1 MPRRQTGQAALAIDA
16 DLEPVLL
23 VVTQPETVALAVAA
37 DMGQQPGG
45 DQQFTVIRL
54 QRDQAIKQGAGLQP
68 GRIGHPHI
76 QCCNL
81 QLRGW
86 QRLRRLIQIEMDQT
100 TAVQGQATPRIAAGR
115 MVKELGFGQTITDPE
130 HLHLALAGP
139 AHQPARGGG
148 PDLATIGQQQPPQAD
163 RRDALGR
170 TDMLLQLQPV
180 ACLAIAP
187 DHAFTGQ
194 PDQVRIGKDNVIHRQ
209 VRRQATDGDQLVVMP
224 ALYPTLA
231 GDPQAAI
238 RSRPQL
244 VDQLVEQAFRP
255 AWLQLPEQPA
265 VDAALLQA
273 DAMDLHPDAAIGH
286 QGHQIHPL
294 ERVIAGNDAF
304 AAQAAAVP
312 LIPEQLTPATEQD
325 PPIRQHQHRPQG
337 LVIDLLA
344 AEQAAELS
352 LAIEPEQAG
361 VTADQKAIAIGRTA
375 GQADAFQQLALELMH
390 IAKTPPIRRQVGQSL
405 AVGGKPQPAL
415 VVLEHVHHRAVGH
428 PQPGQRTALE
438 LLHPAI
444 ALQVQTG
451 GGAQP
456 VRPVVVLEHGG

>member
-1 MPRRQTGQAALAIDA
+1 
-16 DLEPVLL
+16 
-23 VVTQPETVALAVAA
+23 
-37 DMGQQPGG
+37 
-45 DQQFTVIRL
+45 
-54 QRDQAIKQGAGLQP
+54 
-68 GRIGHPHI
+68 
-76 QCCNL
+76 
-81 QLRGW
+81 
-86 QRLRRLIQIEMDQT
+86 
-100 TAVQGQATPRIAAGR
+100 
-115 MVKELGFGQTITDPE
+115 
-130 HLHLALAGP
+130 
-139 AHQPARGGG
+139 
-148 PDLATIGQQQPPQAD
+148 
-163 RRDALGR
+163 
-170 TDMLLQLQPV
+170 MLLQLQPV

-255 AWLQLPEQPA
+255 AWPQLPEQPA

-312 LIPEQLTPATEQD
+312 LIPEQLPTATKQD

-456 VRPVVVLEHGG
+456 VRPVVVLEHGGRAQRLALRAVDRGQCLIGHPQLPQLAMTADPDQAIAVHADPGDHAVAQLRLGHPVQLVIFPADQAGTGTNPHPPALVRAQHIDLAVRQLVGLPADADLADAALFVDQAQAFAIATHPQHPVHPGQ